1 MELARVRAGSR
12 MRVNSNGDNQ
22 QTCEDAPALSA
33 ASAGA
38 ASPQE
43 RGHEI
48 LLQLLTQITEF
59 LERKE
64 MMSTR
69 VAASKEWR
77 KSRSRRRQT
86 ENNNNLFEVVIQVC
100 EQRMRRLKRASSIVR
115 AVFLCQTSGGYGGR
129 DREEWSAQ
137 PPRVLVA
144 EAIVQELLVSLMEL
158 RMKEKESLVMDEVE
172 NVEVM
177 RQLHVHLQKDE
188 KMVRNRVCVGAGDE
202 QQLEE
207 LQLMLRTD
215 FLHEVG
221 CADSPQKPQ
230 QDDAAASN
238 EASLQFAWETINDQK
253 KEIIRLRAEN
263 EELKR
268 SDSISMASSALGAS
282 FSSDEPA
289 KAINLLR
296 SQLSSHHDKNLDVLR
311 DHIHRLE
318 KALQRATSKAR
329 SGRGGRDASASTF
342 DSSRGSEKNDWSA
355 LLSRSAVGTDF
366 SRTQL
371 VRQKCDECR
380 KISASLLTL
389 RTEIKQLRAHATTDE
404 ESLLHAEKERT
415 QLQRENSALSSTLLS
430 AKQKQEELRQMIL
443 DLTHEKHQLQ
453 NLSDSEQ
460 RTSESSIRLL
470 NEQLGAL
477 EEQRSHHKQK
487 FDDLVCRFDSETSAK
502 RTLAKKYTDLQDEHN
517 RLSQSAS
524 ELQEQVASLER
535 AIDNAEAI
543 IEEKQLALNDLGAKF
558 DSIERDSSSHSNE
571 LREKETLLANSQTQ
585 LSELHRHIK
594 NFELDQQKTAGENE
608 RLVQT
613 LAECERRNQRLESG
627 LEELKQGKQLLESL
641 QQVKRETSVLQ
652 QSELQ
657 QAQEQIGSLKL
668 QLTATEAECARLE
681 EAMEEAHKTYCK
693 EVEGNKFARM
703 EAERLRCELA
713 ETVQT
718 RKALEQ
724 QVSAQMALQKTPE
737 SAEDASCQSSGNL
750 EERIAD
756 LFQEL
761 AESKTTILMWMSK
774 YNAAC
779 EDKQRL
785 EGDVQGLS
793 EEQYSLQRQI
803 EELQSACEASALAE
817 KMNIRSE
824 VQEKVSQA
832 TRTVTDEF
840 KAKLAQ
846 LEAKNLELQ
855 GEVDQ
860 LHAYLAERSAA
871 TANEVK
877 ARRETSHLKEQHQN
891 MERERRVQEQEK
903 KALTKLVQTLQAR
916 PELQQRAFREMLL
929 SCQRGTE
936 HTFCQ
941 LSERVLITM
950 NKLSVVEQR
959 YEALKTRVLCRT
971 QSPDPT
977 TADALNSGSLET
989 NTSIIR
995 GSGQIATS
1003 NVRVA
1008 SPQIIVQDDF
1018 SGSSSLPFNL
1028 PGSQPPWLEA
1038 LTPLDE
1044 PPTCCTRENSR
1055 SLCHHDQDTRTSPQL
1070 VKSLMLWK
1078 WKFFAQG
1085 LKESSRKQEVADLSR
1100 QLEEVAHSNEQLKAT
1115 SNCLK
1120 WSKLKVTL
1128 ERQQLNNQQR
1138 IGAVRFLRLAM
1149 ELQMAQQTR
1158 RFATWRHLVES
1169 QKHEAQLNSAKEKVH
1184 STLSPETAKA
1194 LGNCIELLRQFCE
1207 AAPKDETAVVAVGG
1221 LKVTSTRGVELTSYL
1236 VEINN
1241 KISVWKL
1248 TMDRRIREFAE
1259 RNNQLRSLQTRC
1271 SELKDLVALN
1281 QRLIEEMER
1290 RAAGQQSIMEAAW
1303 DFAAAYRA
1311 LAPAVR
1317 AQVFQSRDFLSASKG
1332 IVEGLNSL
1340 GLPRSVH
1347 NLSQT
1352 QGVDRNQP
1360 PNEVRG
1366 ASKSTRNV
1374 TFLSASAAPG
1384 ISHASNAHLRV
1395 AKDNSRKEVDN
1406 SNIELLEGAVGSLK
1420 DAMGKQRKLQQAL
1433 KEKDLSLATT
1443 LKELEKRNLQF
1454 VVLRSF
1460 LQWKGATSFFRGRA
1474 RTSGR
1479 YRPQPINSLANA
1491 KA

>member
-1 MELARVRAGSR
+1 
-12 MRVNSNGDNQ
+12 
-22 QTCEDAPALSA
+22 
-33 ASAGA
+33 
-38 ASPQE
+38 
-43 RGHEI
+43 
-48 LLQLLTQITEF
+48 
-59 LERKE
+59 
-64 MMSTR
+64 
-69 VAASKEWR
+69 
-77 KSRSRRRQT
+77 
-86 ENNNNLFEVVIQVC
+86 
-100 EQRMRRLKRASSIVR
+100 
-115 AVFLCQTSGGYGGR
+115 
-129 DREEWSAQ
+129 
-137 PPRVLVA
+137 
-144 EAIVQELLVSLMEL
+144 MEL
-158 RMKEKESLVMDEVE
+158 RMKEKETLVMDEVE

-188 KMVRNRVCVGAGDE
+188 KM
-202 QQLEE
+202 
-207 LQLMLRTD
+207 LMLRTD

-221 CADSPQKPQ
+221 CADSPQKLQ

-263 EELKR
+263 EGLKR
-268 SDSISMASSALGAS
+268 LDSISMASSALGAS
-282 FSSDEPA
+282 FFSDEPA

-296 SQLSSHHDKNLDVLR
+296 SQLSSHHDKNLDILR

-342 DSSRGSEKNDWSA
+342 DSSRGSEKDDWSA
-355 LLSRSAVGTDF
+355 LLSRSAVGTNF

-371 VRQKCDECR
+371 ARQKCDECR

-389 RTEIKQLRAHATTDE
+389 RTEVKQLRVHAATDE

-415 QLQRENSALSSTLLS
+415 QLERENSALSSTLLS

-443 DLTHEKHQLQ
+443 DLTREKHQLQ

-487 FDDLVCRFDSETSAK
+487 FGELVCRFDSETSAK

-517 RLSQSAS
+517 RLSQSAC

-535 AIDNAEAI
+535 AVENAESI
-543 IEEKQLALNDLGAKF
+543 IEEKQLALNDLGTKF
-558 DSIERDSSSHSNE
+558 DSMERDGSSLSNE
-571 LREKETLLANSQTQ
+571 LQEKETLLANSQIQ
-585 LSELHRHIK
+585 LSELHRRIK
-594 NFELDQQKTAGENE
+594 KFELDQQKTEGENE

-627 LEELKQGKQLLESL
+627 LEELKQGKQLLMSL

-657 QAQEQIGSLKL
+657 QAREQIGSLKL
-668 QLTATEAECARLE
+668 QLTTTEAECARLE

-693 EVEGNKFARM
+693 EVEDNKFAQM
-703 EAERLRCELA
+703 ETERLRCELA
-713 ETVQT
+713 ETVHPP
-718 RKALEQ
+718 KSLEQ
-724 QVSAQMALQKTPE
+724 QVSAQMVLQKTLE
-737 SAEDASCQSSGNL
+737 SAKDASCESSGSL
-750 EERIAD
+750 EERITN
-756 LFQEL
+756 LSQEL

-803 EELQSACEASALAE
+803 EEFQSTREASALAE
-817 KMNIRSE
+817 QKNMQSE

-832 TRTVTDEF
+832 TRTMTDEF

-846 LEAKNLELQ
+846 LEAKNIELH

-860 LHAYLAERSAA
+860 LHAYLSERSAA

-877 ARRETSHLKEQHQN
+877 ARKETSHLKEQHQN

-903 KALTKLVQTLQAR
+903 KALIKLVQTLQAR

-950 NKLSVVEQR
+950 NKLSAVEQR
-959 YEALKTRVLCRT
+959 YRALKTHVLCRT
-971 QSPDPT
+971 QSPGPT

-989 NTSIIR
+989 STSIIQ
-995 GSGQIATS
+995 GSGKITNNS
-1003 NVRVA
+1003 VRIA

-1028 PGSQPPWLEA
+1028 PGSQPLWLEA
-1038 LTPLDE
+1038 LAHLDE
-1044 PPTCCTRENSR
+1044 PPICCTRENPR
-1055 SLCHHDQDTRTSPQL
+1055 NLCHHDQDTRTSPQL
-1070 VKSLMLWK
+1070 MESLTLWK

-1085 LKESSRKQEVADLSR
+1085 LKGSSRKQEVTDLNR
-1100 QLEEVAHSNEQLKAT
+1100 QLEEMIHNNEQLKTAI
-1115 SNCLK
+1115 NCLK
-1120 WSKLKVTL
+1120 WSKLKATL
-1128 ERQQLNNQQR
+1128 ERWQLNNQQR
-1138 IGAVRFLRLAM
+1138 MGAVRSLRLAM

-1158 RFATWRHLVES
+1158 RFTMWRHLVES
-1169 QKHEAQLNSAKEKVH
+1169 QKYKAKLNGAKEKVH
-1184 STLSPETAKA
+1184 PTLSPATTKA

-1207 AAPKDETAVVAVGG
+1207 ATPKDEKAVATAGD

-1236 VEINN
+1236 VEINS

-1248 TMDRRIREFAE
+1248 AMDRRIREFSE
-1259 RNNQLRSLQTRC
+1259 RNNQLRCLQTRC

-1332 IVEGLNSL
+1332 IAEGLNSL

-1347 NLSQT
+1347 SLSQT
-1352 QGVDRNQP
+1352 QGVNRNQP
-1360 PNEVRG
+1360 LNEVRG
-1366 ASKSTRNV
+1366 ASKSVRNV

-1384 ISHASNAHLRV
+1384 VSHASNARLNG
-1395 AKDNSRKEVDN
+1395 AKDDSRKKVDN

-1433 KEKDLSLATT
+1433 TEKDLSLATT

-1460 LQWKGATSFFRGRA
+1460 LQWKGTTSFFRVRA
-1474 RTSGR
+1474 RVSHR
-1479 YRPQPINSLANA
+1479 YRPQHTNSQANA